1 MKKTK
6 TETEL
11 TNKKSTESEVSKIKT
26 IPDYKREMVKNIEEK
41 IKTSTTVLIASIKS
55 LPASKFQLIKK
66 KLRGKAEI
74 LVAKKSILLRA
85 ISGVEKGALQNLKKL
100 IGADVVL
107 MFSDLDAFELAGLL
121 LDNQTPANAKVG
133 DIAPEDIE
141 VEPGPTDLIP
151 GPAISELGSVGLK
164 VAVEGGKLAIKQG
177 AKIVKKGDTI
187 DKKVAGVLGKLK
199 ISPMKVGFIP
209 VAAYDAKA
217 DKLYEEINIDRKGA
231 LEELQ
236 LAISKGF
243 GFAVNIGYV
252 SEETVKYFIVRARLE
267 EKALEKKFMEVGKNE

>member
-1 MKKTK
+1 MVVKR
-6 TETEL
+6 
-11 TNKKSTESEVSKIKT
+11 KSEATSEIDRIKT
-26 IPDYKREMVKNIEEK
+26 IPDYKKEIVKKIEEK
-41 IKTSTTVLIASIKS
+41 IKSSTTVLIASIKG

-74 LVAKKSILLRA
+74 VVARKSIILRA
-85 ISGVEKGALQNLKKL
+85 IAGVEKGALQNLKKL

-121 LDNQTPANAKVG
+121 LDNQTPANAKIG

-177 AKIVKKGDTI
+177 AKIVKKGETI
-187 DKKVAGVLGKLK
+187 DKKVASVLGKLK

-217 DKLYEEINIDRKGA
+217 DRLYQEINIDRKGTLEA
-231 LEELQ
+231 LQ
-236 LAISKGF
+236 MAISKSL

-252 SEETVKYFIVRARLE
+252 SESTVKYFIAKAGIE
-267 EKALEKKFMEVGKNE
+267 EKALEKKLMEAKQ